1 VETEVMPKL
10 FIFANFS
17 IITFLDSG
25 KFSFARIFRTIIA
38 GLRKLNAVIYSY
50 QEMADELKLLK
61 ATYQGYDTGRSP
73 TPRIVMFEA
82 LKVLRRNR
90 NFWRGMPK
98 RIDANLKNGI
108 CPNDARPLPGS
119 KLLTT
124 GRYYEVDI

>member
-1 VETEVMPKL
+1 MRTMREIRKEL
-10 FIFANFS
+10 GFS
-17 IITFLDSG
+17 YGTMAKSL
-25 KFSFARIFRTIIA
+25 
-38 GLRKLNAVIYSY
+38 GL
-50 QEMADELKLLK
+50 EK

-73 TPRIVMFEA
+73 TPRAVMLEA

-90 NFWRGMPK
+90 NFWRSMPK

-124 GRYYEVDI
+124 GRYYEADL